1 MQPLNRNLGDLL
13 RNFDRLLTA
22 KYAKISILGDWKDG
36 IDMAEGKR
44 RFKVQI
50 DGEEFTIIGK
60 STPEHMNAVM
70 EVANQ
75 ELATIKKMMPS
86 LSEKKAALL
95 LAINAVSDQLEKQE
109 ELDKLQQK
117 IEDQTD

>member
-1 MQPLNRNLGDLL
+1 M
-13 RNFDRLLTA
+13 A
-22 KYAKISILGDWKDG
+22 KYAKISILSDWKDG

-117 IEDQTD
+117 IEDQTN

>member
-1 MQPLNRNLGDLL
+1 MEP
-13 RNFDRLLTA
+13 
-22 KYAKISILGDWKDG
+22 
-36 IDMAEGKR
+36 GKR

-70 EVANQ
+70 EVTNQ
-75 ELATIKKMMPS
+75 ELTTIKKMMPS

-95 LAINAVSDQLEKQE
+95 LAINAVSDQLDKQD
-109 ELDKLQQK
+109 ELDKLRHQMK
-117 IEDQTD
+117 KQTD

>member
-1 MQPLNRNLGDLL
+1 MQFENNKFPGPIVDKHTILEYVLLEKKSIINAGLNDIFVEFHRKKHDKGTNHSHEQFVLPLDDPWQQLL
-13 RNFDRLLTA
+13 
-22 KYAKISILGDWKDG
+22 
-36 IDMAEGKR
+36 
-44 RFKVQI
+44 
-50 DGEEFTIIGK
+50 
-60 STPEHMNAVM
+60 
-70 EVANQ
+70 VANQ

-117 IEDQTD
+117 IEDQTN

>member
-1 MQPLNRNLGDLL
+1 
-13 RNFDRLLTA
+13 
-22 KYAKISILGDWKDG
+22 
-36 IDMAEGKR
+36 MAENKR
-44 RFKVQI
+44 RFKVKI

-60 STPEHMNAVM
+60 STPEHMDAVM

-75 ELATIKKMMPS
+75 ELATIKQLMPT

-109 ELDKLQQK
+109 ELDRLKNKQ
-117 IEDQTD
+117 DQ

>member
-13 RNFDRLLTA
+13 RNFGRLLTA
-22 KYAKISILGDWKDG
+22 KYAKISILSDWKDE

-117 IEDQTD
+117 IEDQTN

>member
-1 MQPLNRNLGDLL
+1 
-13 RNFDRLLTA
+13 
-22 KYAKISILGDWKDG
+22 
-36 IDMAEGKR
+36 MAEGKR

-60 STPEHMNAVM
+60 GTPEHMNAVM

-117 IEDQTD
+117 IEDQTN

>member
-1 MQPLNRNLGDLL
+1 MEP
-13 RNFDRLLTA
+13 
-22 KYAKISILGDWKDG
+22 
-36 IDMAEGKR
+36 GKR

-70 EVANQ
+70 EVTNQ
-75 ELATIKKMMPS
+75 ELTTIKKMMPS

-95 LAINAVSDQLEKQE
+95 LAINAVSDQLDKQD
-109 ELDKLQQK
+109 ELDKLRYQMK
-117 IEDQTD
+117 KQTD

>member
-1 MQPLNRNLGDLL
+1 ME
-13 RNFDRLLTA
+13 
-22 KYAKISILGDWKDG
+22 S
-36 IDMAEGKR
+36 GKR

-70 EVANQ
+70 KVTNQ

-95 LAINAVSDQLEKQE
+95 LAINAVSDQLEKQD
-109 ELDKLQQK
+109 ELDKLRHQ
-117 IEDQTD
+117 IEKQTD

>member
-1 MQPLNRNLGDLL
+1 M
-13 RNFDRLLTA
+13 T
-22 KYAKISILGDWKDG
+22 KYAKIKG
-36 IDMAEGKR
+36 IEFLKGWIAMPERKR
-44 RFKVQI
+44 RFKVEI

-95 LAINAVSDQLEKQE
+95 LAINAVSDQLDKQE
-109 ELDKLQQK
+109 ELDKLKAQL
-117 IEDQTD
+117 D